1 MNKLVEISSIEYPP
15 QLVDHQAEH
24 MLESFR
30 TNIERQGMQYQQY
43 LKLLGKEQ
51 SAFEQ
56 EIRTEAEVRVRRSL
70 ALDAFAT
77 AEQIDSGD
85 GGDGSASE
93 QQAEA
98 RSARAL
104 ERLVDLATGDGRNG
118 SQAETSEMTAEQA
131 ETPDT
136 GSQTRDADAPA
147 TPEAQEEQEPHE
159 P

>member
-1 MNKLVEISSIEYPP
+1 
-15 QLVDHQAEH
+15 

-30 TNIERQGMQYQQY
+30 SNIERQGLQYQQY

-51 SAFEQ
+51 SAFEE

-70 ALDAFAT
+70 VLDAFAT

-85 GGDGSASE
+85 EAGAD

-98 RSARAL
+98 RSTRAL
-104 ERLVDLATGDGRNG
+104 ERLVDLATGDARNG
-118 SQAETSEMTAEQA
+118 SQAETSEMTADAA

-136 GSQTRDADAPA
+136 GDHTRDADAPA
-147 TPEAQEEQEPHE
+147 TPEAQEERGTA
-159 P
+159 